1 VPQVLLNAEVAE
13 LVKRVAFGED
23 AQQQVVQKTLEYVE
37 RFRKYNNIQARLR
50 GLPSANRAGSSLLIF
65 ANVQAITSIRETLQS
80 KELSQYELAA
90 LANLCLD
97 SVEEAKALIPTLAD
111 GRFED
116 ENEVPPPPLAPP

>member
-1 VPQVLLNAEVAE
+1 MLLNAEVAE

-50 GLPSANRAGSSLLIF
+50 GLPSVNRAVLFLLIV

-116 ENEVPPPPLAPP
+116 ENEVPPPPP